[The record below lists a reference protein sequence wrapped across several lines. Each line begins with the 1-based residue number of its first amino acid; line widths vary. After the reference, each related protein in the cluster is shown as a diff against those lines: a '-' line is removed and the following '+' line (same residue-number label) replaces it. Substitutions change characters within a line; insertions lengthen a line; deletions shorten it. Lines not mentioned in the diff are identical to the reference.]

1 MVQFS
6 QATAKTSHFG
16 RSLTE
21 GLTFVYIS
29 AVAILFIQV
38 CLSRFSADNN
48 ALFLVYVENASQF
61 DILMSLI

>member
-16 RSLTE
+16 RSLTG

-29 AVAILFIQV
+29 EVAILLIQV

-61 DILMSLI
+61 DILTS

>member
-16 RSLTE
+16 RSLTS

-61 DILMSLI
+61 DILI